1 MRDCDLLDGVVEE
14 VAQQV
19 FQLFGEP
26 IVEAGGEQVLAG
38 RAVVRPAIRSD
49 RAGFA
54 ADGEAHNHR
63 PDEDTDIELAL
74 SHDDVALVREVVD
87 HARRKQRS
95 QQRRNCVWGELH
107 HSPLRTQSSGSRR
120 PAI

>member
-1 MRDCDLLDGVVEE
+1 MRDSDLLNGVVEE

-38 RAVVRPAIRSD
+38 RAVVRPATRSD

-63 PDEDTDIELAL
+63 PDEDTDIEFTF
-74 SHDDVALVREVVD
+74 SHDDFVLTREVVD
-87 HARRKQRS
+87 H
-95 QQRRNCVWGELH
+95 
-107 HSPLRTQSSGSRR
+107 P
-120 PAI
+120 